1 MSVLKVYESRGEEQ
15 RKKKAS
21 RGHTEAAAA
30 VCLVEAVI
38 SVQKEERALRG
49 CLDLAHR
56 ISRNFHLIFIVLA
69 HCGRVNLLVFET
81 FKCRFL

>member
-56 ISRNFHLIFIVLA
+56 ISRNFHLISIVLPLA
-69 HCGRVNLLVFET
+69 AE
-81 FKCRFL
+81 